1 MQWRRFV
8 TILLAGALAL
18 LTLAGGGVAWV
29 LAQSPLNLKDGGVNA
44 TPTAA
49 MFVPKQAPLM
59 VSLLVNPDRL
69 ESLLTWATPL
79 GDRPATQRELR
90 ELKAGLLSPMDLAYP
105 SEIQPWLGEEITLA
119 ITSLDYDRN
128 PENGSQL
135 GYLLAAEAKSATAAR
150 RFLQLLYAKGAIA
163 GEADLVFE
171 QYKGVN
177 VIYRQ
182 GRQGGA
188 SLASAVVGDR
198 YVLISN
204 HPKVLRDAINNVQ
217 VPSLNLAASET
228 YQQAL
233 APITRPRI
241 GVAYVNLLA
250 LANGF
255 ETEPTAPAPAITLAL
270 TLSPQG
276 LIADTA
282 VTGLA
287 NAVNAQG
294 QLTAP
299 VPALQYLPPKTSLV
313 VAGEDLEQFWTQ
325 ITTSLGS
332 DSPVTQF
339 LQTVLGQFSPDLD
352 LPAQI
357 FPWVTADYA
366 FSLLPNRDWV
376 FVTRHSPATDT
387 ALDELNRLAQAQDLN
402 TTTFTIQEQPVTAW
416 AALAAAGGQISAQV
430 QGAHTQIGDYTVI
443 SNSLNVISNLLR
455 SPTANLTQSQEW
467 REAIAPLPTPNA
479 GYVYLNW
486 PQVRPLITQKFPVL
500 KVLEVAGK
508 PILERVRSFSL
519 TTTESREGITRA
531 TVAFNLSLF

>member
-59 VSLLVNPDRL
+59 VSLLVNPDRF

-90 ELKAGLLSPMDLAYP
+90 ELKAGLLSPVDLAYRG
-105 SEIQPWLGEEITLA
+105 EIQPWLGEEITLA

-128 PENGSQL
+128 PENGAQL
-135 GYLLAAEAKSATAAR
+135 GYLFAAEAKNATAGR
-150 RFLQLLYAKGAIA
+150 TFLQLLYAKGAIA
-163 GEADLVFE
+163 GQADLVFE
-171 QYKGVN
+171 QYQGVN
-177 VIYRQ
+177 LIYRQ

-198 YVLISN
+198 YVLIAN

-255 ETEPTAPAPAITLAL
+255 ETEPTAPAPAVTLAL
-270 TLSPQG
+270 TLGPQG

-282 VTGLA
+282 ITGLA
-287 NAVNAQG
+287 SAVNTQG

-299 VPALQYLPPKTSLV
+299 VPALQYLPPKTSFV
-313 VAGEDLEQFWTQ
+313 VAGEDLAAFWTE
-325 ITTSLGS
+325 ITAGLGPE
-332 DSPVTQF
+332 SPVTQF
-339 LQTVLGQFSPDLD
+339 LQGVLGQFSPDLD
-352 LPAQI
+352 LPTQI
-357 FPWVTADYA
+357 FPWVTADYG

-376 FVTRHSPATDT
+376 FVTRHSPATAA
-387 ALDELNRLAQAQDLN
+387 ALKELDRLAEAQDLN
-402 TTTFTIQEQPVTAW
+402 TTTLMVEEQPVTAW
-416 AALAAAGGQISAQV
+416 AELAATGGQISAQV
-430 QGAHTQIGDYTVI
+430 RGAHTQMGDYTVI

-455 SPTANLTQSQEW
+455 SPSANLSQSQAW
-467 REAIAPLPTPNA
+467 QQAIAPLPTPNN
-479 GYVYLNW
+479 GYVYFNW
-486 PQVRPLITQKFPVL
+486 PQVRPLITQTFPVL
-500 KVLEVAGK
+500 KVLDVAGK
-508 PILERVRSFSL
+508 PLSEHWRSLSL
-519 TTTESREGITRA
+519 TTTESRAGITRA